1 MKNLAVLVVLAL
13 VAACSPGYENP
24 NTGRPVEA
32 GHIRLSWEQVDPR
45 RAQSDAAAARRRGD
59 RHLLGVYNYSSVVPG
74 AEAAGKSAP
83 PRPVLFIEDTGDQ
96 VRGLAHSA
104 FNKKAAAY
112 AQAYNQ
118 ALLSTPRET

>member
-1 MKNLAVLVVLAL
+1 MLVVLAL

-24 NTGRPVEA
+24 NRGRPVEA

-45 RAQSDAAAARRRGD
+45 RAPLDAAAARGRGD
-59 RHLLGVYNYSSVVPG
+59 RHLLGVYTYSSVVPG
-74 AEAAGKSAP
+74 GEAVSKSEP

-104 FNKKAAAY
+104 FNKRAAAY
-112 AQAYNQ
+112 ALAYNR
-118 ALLSTPRET
+118 ALLSTPRPPGGS